1 MYDFKGIEK
10 RWQKYFEEENLF
22 HVDMNES
29 EKPFYN
35 LMMFPYPSAKGLHI
49 GNMFS
54 FIGSDLY
61 GRYQR
66 LSGKDVFEPIG
77 FDAFGIHSENY
88 ALKIGEHPAELTPK
102 SIKFFRD
109 EQLKKIGN
117 IYDWDSELSTASPE
131 YYKWTQWIFIQL
143 YKKGLAEKRTSS
155 VNWCPS
161 CKTVLADEQVQN
173 GFCERCGSEVQK
185 KEMSQWFFKITDYAE
200 RLLNNLDYLDWTET
214 TKNLQRSWI
223 GKSTGA
229 SIKFDVENFDFSIEV
244 FTTRPDTIYGV
255 TYIVVAPEYVHAK
268 ELIKDEKR
276 NEYKKFLDE
285 VNEMDIATRTSNTR
299 PKTGIFT
306 GSYAI
311 HPLTGEKLEIWIGDY
326 VLADYGTGAV
336 MAVPAHDDRDF
347 LFAKKYGLT
356 IKQVIKCDP
365 SEIPYVEKGIMINS
379 EKYDGMKSVDFIKN
393 IKDVDDSIKGTTNYH
408 LHDWCI
414 SRQRYWGPPIPV
426 IYCSKC
432 GTVTVPEEDL
442 PVILPESDDY
452 IPDGSGKSPLAKNK
466 EFLNTTCPKCGGPAV
481 RETDVNDNF
490 LDSAWY
496 YLRYVSPRD
505 DKKPFDKELLKK
517 WCPVDM
523 YIGGNEHAMMHMMY
537 ARFITMALYD
547 MGYLSFEEPFSS
559 FRGHGMIVKDGAKMS
574 KSKGNI
580 VNPNEYFATHGVDCL
595 RTYLMF
601 MGTFLEGG
609 DFRDKGMDAIRRFLN
624 RVWEIANLPEG
635 KSSNSLKI
643 KMAET
648 VQKFHHAFETMKF
661 NTAIAGVM
669 EFINEA
675 SKESSIESSLV
686 RDLAKLI
693 SPYAP
698 FIAEEIYKLRGGK
711 KKSVLF
717 SGFPS
722 SYEEFAMNAKVEI
735 PVQIKGKTRG
745 KVSVSQGISKDDL
758 MKIIKKDEKL
768 KPQIEGKNIK
778 KIIYIQDK
786 IINIIAV

>member
-88 ALKIGEHPAELTPK
+88 ALKIGKHPAELTPK

-143 YKKGLAEKRTSS
+143 YKRGLAEKRTSS

-255 TYIVVAPEYVHAK
+255 TYIVVAPEYVHTK

-285 VNEMDIATRTSNTR
+285 VNEMDIVTRTSNTR

-306 GSYAI
+306 GSYA
-311 HPLTGEKLEIWIGDY
+311 
-326 VLADYGTGAV
+326 
-336 MAVPAHDDRDF
+336 
-347 LFAKKYGLT
+347 
-356 IKQVIKCDP
+356 
-365 SEIPYVEKGIMINS
+365 
-379 EKYDGMKSVDFIKN
+379 
-393 IKDVDDSIKGTTNYH
+393 
-408 LHDWCI
+408 
-414 SRQRYWGPPIPV
+414 
-426 IYCSKC
+426 
-432 GTVTVPEEDL
+432 
-442 PVILPESDDY
+442 
-452 IPDGSGKSPLAKNK
+452 
-466 EFLNTTCPKCGGPAV
+466 
-481 RETDVNDNF
+481 
-490 LDSAWY
+490 
-496 YLRYVSPRD
+496 
-505 DKKPFDKELLKK
+505 
-517 WCPVDM
+517 
-523 YIGGNEHAMMHMMY
+523 
-537 ARFITMALYD
+537 
-547 MGYLSFEEPFSS
+547 
-559 FRGHGMIVKDGAKMS
+559 
-574 KSKGNI
+574 
-580 VNPNEYFATHGVDCL
+580 
-595 RTYLMF
+595 
-601 MGTFLEGG
+601 
-609 DFRDKGMDAIRRFLN
+609 
-624 RVWEIANLPEG
+624 
-635 KSSNSLKI
+635 
-643 KMAET
+643 
-648 VQKFHHAFETMKF
+648 
-661 NTAIAGVM
+661 
-669 EFINEA
+669 
-675 SKESSIESSLV
+675 
-686 RDLAKLI
+686 
-693 SPYAP
+693 
-698 FIAEEIYKLRGGK
+698 
-711 KKSVLF
+711 
-717 SGFPS
+717 
-722 SYEEFAMNAKVEI
+722 
-735 PVQIKGKTRG
+735 
-745 KVSVSQGISKDDL
+745 
-758 MKIIKKDEKL
+758 
-768 KPQIEGKNIK
+768 
-778 KIIYIQDK
+778 
-786 IINIIAV
+786 